1 MGWKAE
7 SFFFTYG
14 VKNPVWYQTCMGWRA
29 QVWIQ
34 TSLDWRTLFFWH
46 VWAEE
51 LRFDIKN
58 LWAEEPQFDIKN
70 DWPNNPVFSLNLVGW
85 RAQVWYQKS
94 MAWRGQSFFLYN
106 DNLWTEEPS
115 LGFKN
120 LQAEG
125 SQFDFSN
132 LWAEESSFSFQNL
145 CAEELRFDFN
155 NLRTEEPSPQPLNPS
170 LGSPAHRFSKTNLD
184 FPPRKSLKRTNL
196 DSSAQRVLNI
206 RSCTKLMQFWC
217 NVQYSARVKWWTFD
231 ALSLTRK
238 LHFPCGFTGLYLRW
252 LGAFV
257 KKHFVH
263 HCPFK
268 FDALLVYFA
277 SLSKVH
283 HFFNYFWLSFHNSLE
298 NSSQF
303 FRFRFLSSLVQH
315 YGFVTCKYLL
325 TGFTYLQ

>member
-1 MGWKAE
+1 MI
-7 SFFFTYG
+7 TYG
-14 VKNPVWYQTCMGWRA
+14 LKSPVLVSRIYR
-29 QVWIQ
+29 
-34 TSLDWRTLFFWH
+34 
-46 VWAEE
+46 
-51 LRFDIKN
+51 LR
-58 LWAEEPQFDIKN
+58 
-70 DWPNNPVFSLNLVGW
+70 G
-85 RAQVWYQKS
+85 
-94 MAWRGQSFFLYN
+94 
-106 DNLWTEEPS
+106 PS
-115 LGFKN
+115 LISATYGLKSPAFLFKIYA
-120 LQAEG
+120 LK
-125 SQFDFSN
+125 
-132 LWAEESSFSFQNL
+132 SSGLISTTYGL
-145 CAEELRFDFN
+145 K
-155 NLRTEEPSPQPLNPS
+155 SPQPLNPS

-184 FPPRKSLKRTNL
+184 FPPRKSLKGTNL

-257 KKHFVH
+257 KEHFVH

-277 SLSKVH
+277 SLSEVH
-283 HFFNYFWLSFHNSLE
+283 HFFNYFWISFHNSLE